1 MKQTSIAILGAGN
14 MATSLALHLANQGQS
29 VRMYCIEPEVEK
41 QINREHCNDRY
52 LAGIRLPATIRASSL
67 IKDVAQDAH
76 VVIVAVPSFAVP
88 EVLRKAV
95 PHLRKDAIVATI
107 SKGLDAKTLEPVV
120 VEEKKYL
127 PRHLRGR
134 LCALGGPAIAT
145 EMAKGTTT
153 AFVVASTDA
162 KARKLISDILTSDK
176 VKAAQSSDLKGVGL
190 GSALKNAYAIALGFC
205 DGLQYP
211 TNAKALVVTLAVSE
225 MAGVMLRA
233 GAHPKTAPS
242 LAGLGDLLVT
252 GWSPHGRNRKYGERL
267 VRAHTNDPKRLGM
280 TTVEG
285 IAAANLGLKLSKKL
299 GARTPL
305 LASIHKGINA
315 ESRYHQPFVEY
326 LEGLKLGL
334 I

>member
-1 MKQTSIAILGAGN
+1 
-14 MATSLALHLANQGQS
+14 MATSLALHLANQGHTIK
-29 VRMYCIEPEVEK
+29 MYCISPEVEN
-41 QINREHCNDRY
+41 QINREHCNDKY
-52 LAGIRLPATIRASSL
+52 LAGIRLPATIRATSL
-67 IKDVAQDAH
+67 IKEVVSQAH
-76 VVIVAVPSFAVP
+76 VVVVAVPSSAVR
-88 EVLRKAV
+88 EVLGKAV
-95 PHLRKDAIVATI
+95 PYMRKDCVVATI

-120 VEEKKYL
+120 MEEKTYM

-145 EMAKGTTT
+145 EMAKGAPT

-162 KARKLISDILTSDK
+162 KSRKLLSDILTSEK
-176 VKAAQSSDLKGVGL
+176 VKAAQSDDLKGVGL
-190 GSALKNAYAIALGFC
+190 GAALKNAYAIALGFC

-211 TNAKALVVTLAVSE
+211 TNAKAMVVTLAVSE
-225 MAGVMLRA
+225 MAGIMLRA

-285 IAAANLGLKLSKKL
+285 VAAANLGLKLAKKL
-299 GARTPL
+299 GAKTPL
-305 LASIHKGINA
+305 LAAIQKGINA
-315 ESRYHQPFVEY
+315 ESRFYHPFVEY
-326 LEGLKLGL
+326 LEDLKLGL